1 VRAHATK
8 SPHLNLPP
16 RRGKRLGRRRPAD
29 QLERIRGFERFG
41 RSAALE
47 WFERMSNQGPLDG
60 VRVLDLTRVL
70 AGPYCTM
77 FLGDLGAEVVKV
89 EQPGV
94 GDDTRG
100 WGPPFAGGESAYFLC
115 VNRNKKSI
123 TLDLK
128 SAEGIEL
135 LKKLATC
142 ADVLIENFRPGTMER
157 LGLGEKDLRAVNPRL
172 IYASL
177 SGFGADG
184 PMSDVPGYD
193 LIIQAWGGLMSIT
206 GMPDGEPTKVG
217 VAIIDLVAGLM
228 LGKSI
233 AAALFAREKLGIG
246 QKIDT
251 SLLEAEVAC
260 LINAGSNY
268 LVAGTIPGRWGNAH
282 PTIVPYQSFKTADG
296 FLVIGVASE
305 GIWQRFCPAI
315 GKAELADDSRFVK
328 NANRVENRVALIA
341 MLSEMFLS
349 RDTDTWLG
357 LLNEAEVP
365 CAPIQTIDK
374 VLTAPQVRHR
384 DMVVEVDHLTAGPV
398 RMAGIPVKFSATPA
412 SVRLPPPLLGQHTEE
427 ILETWLGMKNKDINE
442 LKEKKVL

>member
-1 VRAHATK
+1 
-8 SPHLNLPP
+8 
-16 RRGKRLGRRRPAD
+16 
-29 QLERIRGFERFG
+29 
-41 RSAALE
+41 
-47 WFERMSNQGPLDG
+47 MSDSRNGPLDG
-60 VRVLDLTRVL
+60 IRVLDLTRVL

-77 FLGDLGAEVVKV
+77 FLGDLGAEVVKL
-89 EQPGV
+89 EQPRA

-123 TLDLK
+123 AIDLK
-128 SAEGIEL
+128 STEGIEL
-135 LKKLATC
+135 LKRLAAR
-142 ADVLIENFRPGTMER
+142 ADVLIENFRPGTMAR
-157 LGLGEKDLRAVNPRL
+157 LGLGEPDLRALNPRL

-193 LIIQAWGGLMSIT
+193 LIIQAWGGLMSVT

-217 VAIIDLVAGLM
+217 VAILDLVAGLM

-233 AAALFAREKLGIG
+233 AAALFAREKLGVG

-251 SLLEAEVAC
+251 SLLEAAVAC

-268 LVAGTIPGRWGNAH
+268 LMEGKVPGRWGNAH

-305 GIWQRFCPAI
+305 GIWRRFCQALERP
-315 GKAELADDSRFVK
+315 ELADDARFAK
-328 NANRVENRVALIA
+328 NADRVAHRAALVAILGEA
-341 MLSEMFLS
+341 FLTQA
-349 RDTDTWLG
+349 TDTWLR
-357 LLNEAEVP
+357 LLNQAEVP
-365 CAPIQTIDK
+365 CAPVQTIDQ
-374 VLTAPQVRHR
+374 VFTAPQVLHR
-384 DMVVEVDHLTAGPV
+384 EMLVEVDHPTAGTV

-412 SVRLPPPLLGQHTEE
+412 SVRLPPPLLGQHTDEVLTSWLEMGTDE
-427 ILETWLGMKNKDINE
+427 IKQLRNTG
-442 LKEKKVL
+442 VV

>member
-1 VRAHATK
+1 
-8 SPHLNLPP
+8 
-16 RRGKRLGRRRPAD
+16 
-29 QLERIRGFERFG
+29 
-41 RSAALE
+41 
-47 WFERMSNQGPLDG
+47 MSDSRNGPLDG
-60 VRVLDLTRVL
+60 IRVLDLTRVL

-77 FLGDLGAEVVKV
+77 FLGDLGAEVVKL
-89 EQPGV
+89 EQPRA

-123 TLDLK
+123 AIDLK
-128 SAEGIEL
+128 STEGIEL
-135 LKKLATC
+135 LKRLAAR
-142 ADVLIENFRPGTMER
+142 ADVLIENFRPGTMAR
-157 LGLGEKDLRAVNPRL
+157 LGLGEPDLRALNPRL

-193 LIIQAWGGLMSIT
+193 LIIQAWGGLMSVT

-217 VAIIDLVAGLM
+217 VAILDLVAGLM

-233 AAALFAREKLGIG
+233 AAALFAREKLGVG

-251 SLLEAEVAC
+251 SLLEAAVAC

-268 LVAGTIPGRWGNAH
+268 LMEGKVPGRWGNAH

-305 GIWQRFCPAI
+305 GIWRRFCQALERP
-315 GKAELADDSRFVK
+315 ELADDARFAK
-328 NANRVENRVALIA
+328 NADRVAHRAALVAILGEA
-341 MLSEMFLS
+341 FLTQA
-349 RDTDTWLG
+349 TDTWLR
-357 LLNEAEVP
+357 LLNQAEVP
-365 CAPIQTIDK
+365 CAPVQTIDQ
-374 VLTAPQVRHR
+374 VFTAPQVLHR
-384 DMVVEVDHLTAGPV
+384 EMLVEVDHPTAGTV

-412 SVRLPPPLLGQHTEE
+412 SVRLPPPLLGQHTDEVLTSWLEMGTDE
-427 ILETWLGMKNKDINE
+427 IKQLRNIG
-442 LKEKKVL
+442 VV

>member
-1 VRAHATK
+1 
-8 SPHLNLPP
+8 
-16 RRGKRLGRRRPAD
+16 
-29 QLERIRGFERFG
+29 
-41 RSAALE
+41 
-47 WFERMSNQGPLDG
+47 MSNPHPGPLDG
-60 VRVLDLTRVL
+60 IRVLDLTRVL

-100 WGPPFAGGESAYFLC
+100 WGPPFTGGESAYFLC
-115 VNRNKKSI
+115 VNRNKKSVTI
-123 TLDLK
+123 DFK
-128 SAEGIEL
+128 SKEGVALLRRLAER
-135 LKKLATC
+135 

-157 LGLGEKDLRAVNPRL
+157 LGLGEKDLRAANPRL

-184 PMSDVPGYD
+184 PMSDAPGYD
-193 LIIQAWGGLMSIT
+193 LIVQAWGGLMSIT
-206 GMPDGEPTKVG
+206 GPADGEPSKVG

-233 AAALFAREKLGIG
+233 AAALFAREKLGVG

-260 LINAGSNY
+260 LINVGSNY
-268 LVAGTIPGRWGNAH
+268 LVEGNIPRRWGNAH
-282 PTIVPYQSFKTADG
+282 PSIVPYQSFKTADG
-296 FLVIGVASE
+296 YLVIGVASE
-305 GIWQRFCPAI
+305 GIWRRFCQAI
-315 GKAELADDSRFVK
+315 GRAEWADDSRFEK
-328 NANRVENRVALIA
+328 NSNRVENRGVLIA
-341 MLSEMFLS
+341 AVSEIFLG
-349 RDTDTWLG
+349 RETDAWLK

-365 CAPIQTIDK
+365 CAPVQTVDQVFK
-374 VLTAPQVRHR
+374 APQVLHR
-384 DMVVEVDHLTAGPV
+384 EMLVEVEHPTAGTV

-427 ILETWLGMKNKDINE
+427 VLASWLAVDGEEIAE
-442 LKEKKVL
+442 LKRKAVI